1 MIYDAKISWDGGAVL
16 YMDELTKGVLIPL
29 KEACSGIGCM
39 RMGAT
44 FLGLRCI
51 SSMGINPK
59 VIGHLRLGNSDGK
72 QLQRHIG
79 CADVLHS
86 PHHDLRATLPLHLR
100 KQLLCCICG
109 HCLGVWTQSACPDEL
124 SWHCL
129 LLMLFP
135 DRWILRAGALGDLSQ
150 EEKEI
155 AWGLRVLLQQRGVPG
170 HLTEEGALMCLS
182 KIGAFKL
189 KNALEA
195 KDAWGQLKALG
206 SAPRVNFP
214 WIKPVEL
221 EEQIKKRTQSKFKI
235 NPSNK
240 KSAKGRRAGSQPVIV
255 DLLDP
260 HLIEG
265 TFVAEDEQP
274 LTQLKISEVG
284 ANSCGIAFGQLSDVQ
299 PYLQLTT
306 APVPVAAQGLLP
318 VINLRFPAIFKPT
331 GEAILIEGSL
341 IQLGDQTIHRVSNA
355 KKIQTE
361 ELPAVVLNISVF
373 RDEWPHSWESF
384 IPSPV
389 KAILGNF
396 PAFVLCKGVSCGDGC
411 NRIHL
416 PVDAELGSVIA
427 EVWNRLWLSLRG
439 RKMPAAEAD
448 LFQVYF
454 RTPQVCLSTLHCLS
468 GSAGLYV
475 EPRSVDDRT
484 ADQSRRSSGFLDPH

>member
-1 MIYDAKISWDGGAVL
+1 MANNFKDI
-16 YMDELTKGVLIPL
+16 
-29 KEACSGIGCM
+29 
-39 RMGAT
+39 
-44 FLGLRCI
+44 
-51 SSMGINPK
+51 
-59 VIGHLRLGNSDGK
+59 
-72 QLQRHIG
+72 
-79 CADVLHS
+79 
-86 PHHDLRATLPLHLR
+86 
-100 KQLLCCICG
+100 LLAARTCCI
-109 HCLGVWTQSACPDEL
+109 HRIMIFELGIWTQSACPDEL

-155 AWGLRVLLQQRGVPG
+155 VWGLRELLQQRGVSG

-195 KDAWGQLKALG
+195 KDAWRQLKALG

-240 KSAKGRRAGSQPVIV
+240 KSAKARRAGSQPVIV
-255 DLLDP
+255 DPLDP

-284 ANSCGIAFGQLSDVQ
+284 ANSCGIAFGQLSDVR

-389 KAILGNF
+389 KAILGHF
-396 PAFVLCKGVSCGDGC
+396 PAFVLCKGVRCGDGC
-411 NRIHL
+411 NRFHR
-416 PVDAELGSVIA
+416 PVDAELRSVIA
-427 EVWNRLWLSLRG
+427 DVWNRLWLSLRG

-448 LFQVYF
+448 LLQVYF
-454 RTPQVCLSTLHCLS
+454 RTPQVMSNPGQLMTAPQTSPGGDLASWTHTSRSTAQAEDH
-468 GSAGLYV
+468 
-475 EPRSVDDRT
+475 
-484 ADQSRRSSGFLDPH
+484 